1 MKELK
6 ERTAVVT
13 GAASGIGRAMAA
25 SFLEEGMNVVLA
37 DIDEERIED
46 TVRSLKDAGG
56 SVLGAHMDVSDNNQ
70 VQTLALKT
78 LDSFGAVHVLCNN
91 AGVAYAGR
99 SSWETP
105 IEGWQ
110 WVLNVNLMGVIHGI
124 QAFLPIMLEQDDEA
138 HIVNTASAA
147 GLIMNPLNVPYG
159 VSKHAVVALSESLHL
174 EQLMRNTKVRISVLC
189 PGMVNTDIMNS
200 SQRLRPDSVPP
211 TPELTPEEEL
221 FRKIYAIWLERGT
234 DPGEV
239 ARQVL
244 EAIREDRFYVIT
256 HDEFEDYI
264 ERRMKNILSSK
275 NPELSE
281 PPKEFMEIYQELM
294 EQESKK

>member
-1 MKELK
+1 MKEFK

-37 DIDEERIED
+37 DIDEERLED
-46 TVRSLKDAGG
+46 GVRSFKDAGG
-56 SVLGAHMDVSDNNQ
+56 SVLGAHTDVSDFNQ

-78 LDSFGAVHVLCNN
+78 LDNFGAVHVLCNN
-91 AGVAYAGR
+91 AGVGYAGR

-124 QAFLPIMLEQDDEA
+124 QAFLPIMLEQDSEA
-138 HIVNTASAA
+138 YIVNTASAA
-147 GLIMNPLNVPYG
+147 GLIMNLLNPSYG
-159 VSKHAVVALSESLHL
+159 VSKHAVVALSESLYL
-174 EQLMRNTKVRISVLC
+174 EQIMRNTKVRVSVLC

-211 TPELTPEEEL
+211 PPELTPEEEL
-221 FRKIYAIWLERGT
+221 FRRIYEIWLERGM

-244 EAIREDRFYVIT
+244 EAIREERFYVIT
-256 HDEFEDYI
+256 HGFEDYI
-264 ERRMKNILSSK
+264 ERRMKNILSLE
-275 NPELSE
+275 NPELPE